1 MRLLIAIIV
10 LAAFA
15 SGQTGPIAGPVYR
28 IGNGVSQPKLLS
40 KVEPKYSE
48 EARQAKWQGTVQ
60 LSLIVEEDGSA
71 SDVKVSRPLGLGL
84 DENAIDAVKQWRFQP
99 GLKEGKPVRVIATV
113 QVNFRL
119 VDDFAAGLPIPGTIT
134 PMGLD
139 PPRGLNAVPPPADP
153 ERSAAAEEL
162 VSLMNPEEMAQQ
174 AVTITRPILEAA
186 LGRVVE
192 QNLPKAF
199 DRTLIAGD
207 IQSLQRELVDRFAAN
222 TLSHYKSLLIGVYA
236 GLFSV
241 QEIRDITAFYRT
253 PSGHTLASKMP
264 EIGSRVNAAGQQSM
278 QRMNPEITKLISDW
292 MVNVKKKY
300 GFQ

>member
-1 MRLLIAIIV
+1 MRIFVSIIV
-10 LAAFA
+10 LAAHAFA
-15 SGQTGPIAGPVYR
+15 QTGPIAGPVYR

-40 KVEPKYSE
+40 KIEPKYSE

-60 LSLIVEEDGSA
+60 LSLIVEEDGSP

-99 GLKEGKPVRVIATV
+99 GLKDGKPVRVVATV

-139 PPRGLNAVPPPADP
+139 PPRGLSAVPPADP
-153 ERSAAAEEL
+153 ERTAAAEEL
-162 VSLMNPEEMAQQ
+162 VSLMNPEEMAHQ

-192 QNLPKAF
+192 QNLPKTF

-207 IQSLQRELVDRFAAN
+207 IQSLQRELVDRFAAD
-222 TLSHYKSLLIGVYA
+222 TLAHYKSLLISVYA
-236 GLFSV
+236 GLFTV

-264 EIGSRVNAAGQQSM
+264 EIGSRLNAAGQQSM